1 VKKEI
6 IVNHNG
12 PQVIGP
18 YSPALKIGNLIFA
31 SGQLPIDPMT
41 GEVVEG
47 DIKAQA
53 KKSLENLKAVL
64 KPYSV
69 DLRDIVKVTIFLKD
83 MNHLQSVNEV
93 YSQYFNNE
101 FPSRSCIEVS
111 RLAKDAK
118 IEIEAIAYCS

>member
-6 IVNHNG
+6 RVNHNG
-12 PQVIGP
+12 PQVFGP

-53 KKSLENLKAVL
+53 KKSLDNLKAVL

-69 DLRDIVKVTIFLKD
+69 DLRNIVKVTIFLKD

>member
-6 IVNHNG
+6 RVNHNG

-83 MNHLQSVNEV
+83 MNHLKSVNEV

>member
-1 VKKEI
+1 MKKEI

-18 YSPALKIGNLIFA
+18 YSPALKIGNLIFV